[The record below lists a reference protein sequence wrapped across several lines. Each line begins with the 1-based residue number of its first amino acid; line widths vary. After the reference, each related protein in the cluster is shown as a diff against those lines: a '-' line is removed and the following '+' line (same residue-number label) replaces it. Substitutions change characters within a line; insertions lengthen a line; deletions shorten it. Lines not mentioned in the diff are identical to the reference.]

1 MNNGGPGGRA
11 ARESVAVNE
20 EHLQS
25 MVEMGFP
32 ESRCRRALKHFEN
45 DLEASIQHV
54 CSTTD
59 GQDD

>member
-1 MNNGGPGGRA
+1 
-11 ARESVAVNE
+11 
-20 EHLQS
+20 

-32 ESRCRRALKHFEN
+32 ENRCRRALKHFSN

-59 GQDD
+59 GQDDQIFGTESATVEEIP